1 MASTRKL
8 PPSKALLERVSAVLG
23 RHVRRG
29 DRLVAGLSGG
39 IDSVVM
45 LDLLRRAAAKMRF
58 EIAAL
63 HVNHQI
69 NPAAA
74 KWARF
79 CGAYCRQIGIG
90 LTVIKVNVPLEY
102 SLEAAARNA
111 RYAAFARLPADFVVL
126 AHNLDDQAETV
137 LLQLL
142 RGAGVKGVSAMPE
155 LRGRAR
161 GEKREGKQS
170 LQSASR
176 LSLLASRFS
185 PSILRP
191 LLDITRVE
199 IEAYARAR
207 KLRWVEDDS
216 NVDTGFDR
224 NFLRHRL
231 LPVIAERYPAYRK
244 TLARAS
250 RNFAEAALLLDELA
264 RLDTPGAAPH
274 LKVADLRALTTVRAK
289 NVLRYFLGT
298 HGVTMPNETRLAECV
313 RQVLE
318 PRATGI
324 AIDLGAHELRRF
336 GSELRVVPKTPVP
349 AADFS
354 RQWQGEARLALPEL
368 GATLLMKKSR
378 GAGLSLAKLQ
388 TAPVTVR
395 LRTGGERLRP
405 DARRPRRSLKNLLQE
420 ARLPPWLRARLPLL
434 YCGDTLVYVP
444 GIGIDTAFGAQGG
457 EPAVEPQWQPNS
469 SQNGA

>member
-90 LTVIKVNVPLEY
+90 LTVIKVNVPRES

-111 RYAAFARLPADFVVL
+111 RYAVFARLPADFVAL

-142 RGAGVKGVSAMPE
+142 RGAGVKGVSAMPV
-155 LRGRAR
+155 LRGDAR
-161 GEKREGKQS
+161 GQGKEEKKRHV
-170 LQSASR
+170 LHASP
-176 LSLLASRFS
+176 LA

-191 LLDITRVE
+191 LLDITRAE

-216 NVDTGFDR
+216 NANTGFDR
-224 NFLRHRL
+224 NFMRHRL

-250 RNFAEAALLLDELA
+250 RNFAEAAVLLDELA
-264 RLDTPGAAPH
+264 SIDMPNAAAH
-274 LKVADLRALTTVRAK
+274 LKITDLRALTTARAK
-289 NVLRYFLGT
+289 NALRYFLGS

-313 RQVLE
+313 RQVQE

-349 AADFS
+349 SADFR

-378 GAGLSLAKLQ
+378 GSGLSLAKLQ
-388 TAPVTVR
+388 TAAVTVR

-405 DARRPRRSLKNLLQE
+405 DAKRPRRSLKNLLQE

-444 GIGIDTAFGAQGG
+444 GIGIDTAFGARSG
-457 EPAVEPQWQPNS
+457 EPAVEPQWQPDS

>member
-23 RHVRRG
+23 RHVCRG

-74 KWARF
+74 KWARY
-79 CGAYCRQIGIG
+79 CGAYCRQLGIG
-90 LTVIKVNVPLEY
+90 LTVVKVNVPHAA

-111 RYAAFARLPADFVVL
+111 RYAAFARLPADFVAL

-142 RGAGVKGVSAMPE
+142 RGAGVKGVSAMPVFRIADRGLGIE
-155 LRGRAR
+155 ENFKLRSRS
-161 GEKREGKQS
+161 KRNPQS
-170 LQSASR
+170 SILY
-176 LSLLASRFS
+176 

-191 LLDITRVE
+191 LLDITRAE

-216 NVDTGFDR
+216 NANTGFDR
-224 NFLRHRL
+224 NFMRHRL

-250 RNFAEAALLLDELA
+250 RNFAEAAVLLDELA
-264 RLDTPGAAPH
+264 SLDMPNAAAH
-274 LKVADLRALTTVRAK
+274 LKITDLRALTTARAK
-289 NVLRYFLGT
+289 NALRYFLGT

-313 RQVLE
+313 RQVQE
-318 PRATGI
+318 PRVTGI

-336 GSELRVVPKTPVP
+336 GSELRVV
-349 AADFS
+349 
-354 RQWQGEARLALPEL
+354 
-368 GATLLMKKSR
+368 
-378 GAGLSLAKLQ
+378 
-388 TAPVTVR
+388 
-395 LRTGGERLRP
+395 
-405 DARRPRRSLKNLLQE
+405 
-420 ARLPPWLRARLPLL
+420 
-434 YCGDTLVYVP
+434 
-444 GIGIDTAFGAQGG
+444 
-457 EPAVEPQWQPNS
+457 
-469 SQNGA
+469 

>member
-79 CGAYCRQIGIG
+79 CGAYCRQLGIG
-90 LTVIKVNVPLEY
+90 LTVVKVNVPHAA

-111 RYAAFARLPADFVVL
+111 RYAAFARLPADFVAL

-142 RGAGVKGVSAMPE
+142 RGAGVKGLSAMPV
-155 LRGRAR
+155 LRGDAR
-161 GEKREGKQS
+161 GQGKEEKKRHV
-170 LQSASR
+170 LHASP
-176 LSLLASRFS
+176 LA

-191 LLDITRVE
+191 LLDITRAE

-216 NVDTGFDR
+216 NADTGFDR
-224 NFLRHRL
+224 NFMRHRL

-250 RNFAEAALLLDELA
+250 RNFAEAAVLLDELA
-264 RLDTPGAAPH
+264 SLDMPNAAAH
-274 LKVADLRALTTVRAK
+274 LKITDLRALTTARAK
-289 NVLRYFLGT
+289 NALRYFLGT
-298 HGVTMPNETRLAECV
+298 HSVTMPNETRLAECV
-313 RQVLE
+313 RQVQE

-349 AADFS
+349 SADFR

-378 GAGLSLAKLQ
+378 GSGLSLAKLQ
-388 TAPVTVR
+388 TAAVTVR

-405 DARRPRRSLKNLLQE
+405 DAKRPRRSLKNLLQE

-444 GIGIDTAFGAQGG
+444 GVGIDTAFRAHSG
-457 EPAVEPQWQPNS
+457 EPAVEPQWQPDS

>member
-79 CGAYCRQIGIG
+79 CGAYCRQLGIG
-90 LTVIKVNVPLEY
+90 LTVVKVNVPRES

-111 RYAAFARLPADFVVL
+111 RYAAFARLPADFVAL

-142 RGAGVKGVSAMPE
+142 RGAGVKGVSAMPV
-155 LRGRAR
+155 LRGDAR
-161 GEKREGKQS
+161 GQGKEEKKRRV
-170 LQSASR
+170 LHASP
-176 LSLLASRFS
+176 LA

-191 LLDITRVE
+191 LLDITRAE

-216 NVDTGFDR
+216 NADTGFDR
-224 NFLRHRL
+224 NFMRHRL

-250 RNFAEAALLLDELA
+250 RNFAEAAVLLDELA
-264 RLDTPGAAPH
+264 SIDMPNAAAH
-274 LKVADLRALTTVRAK
+274 LKITDLRALTTARAK
-289 NVLRYFLGT
+289 NALRYFLGS

-313 RQVLE
+313 RQVQE

-349 AADFS
+349 AADFR

-378 GAGLSLAKLQ
+378 GSGLSLAKLQ
-388 TAPVTVR
+388 TAAVTVR

-405 DARRPRRSLKNLLQE
+405 DAKRPRRSLKNLLQE
-420 ARLPPWLRARLPLL
+420 ARLPPWLRARLPML

-444 GIGIDTAFGAQGG
+444 GIGIDTAFGAHSG
-457 EPAVEPQWQPNS
+457 EPAVEPQWQPDS

>member
-79 CGAYCRQIGIG
+79 CGAYCRQLGIG
-90 LTVIKVNVPLEY
+90 LTVVKVNVPRES

-111 RYAAFARLPADFVVL
+111 RYAVFARLPADFVAL

-142 RGAGVKGVSAMPE
+142 RGAGVKGLSAMPV
-155 LRGRAR
+155 LRGDAR
-161 GEKREGKQS
+161 GQGKEEKKRHV
-170 LQSASR
+170 LHASP
-176 LSLLASRFS
+176 LA

-191 LLDITRVE
+191 LLDITRAE

-216 NVDTGFDR
+216 NANTGFDR
-224 NFLRHRL
+224 NFMRHRL

-250 RNFAEAALLLDELA
+250 RNFAEAAVLLDELA
-264 RLDTPGAAPH
+264 SIDMPNAAAH
-274 LKVADLRALTTVRAK
+274 LKITDLRALTTARAK
-289 NVLRYFLGT
+289 NALRYFLGS

-313 RQVLE
+313 RQVQE

-349 AADFS
+349 SADFR

-378 GAGLSLAKLQ
+378 GSGLSLAKLQ
-388 TAPVTVR
+388 TAAVTVR

-405 DARRPRRSLKNLLQE
+405 DAKRPRRSLKNLLQE

-444 GIGIDTAFGAQGG
+444 GIGIDTAFGARSG
-457 EPAVEPQWQPNS
+457 EPAVEPQWQPDS

>member
-1 MASTRKL
+1 M

-79 CGAYCRQIGIG
+79 CGAYCRQLGIG
-90 LTVIKVNVPLEY
+90 LTVVKVNVPRES

-111 RYAAFARLPADFVVL
+111 RYAAFARLPADFVAL

-142 RGAGVKGVSAMPE
+142 RGAGVKGVSAMPV
-155 LRGRAR
+155 LRGDAR
-161 GEKREGKQS
+161 GQGKEEKKRRV
-170 LQSASR
+170 LHASP
-176 LSLLASRFS
+176 LA

-191 LLDITRVE
+191 LLDITRAE

-216 NVDTGFDR
+216 NADTGFDR
-224 NFLRHRL
+224 NFMRHRL

-250 RNFAEAALLLDELA
+250 RNFAEAAVLLDELA
-264 RLDTPGAAPH
+264 SIDMPNAAAH
-274 LKVADLRALTTVRAK
+274 LKITDLRALTTARAK
-289 NVLRYFLGT
+289 NALRYFLGS

-313 RQVLE
+313 RQVQE

-349 AADFS
+349 AADFR

-378 GAGLSLAKLQ
+378 GSGLSLAKLQ
-388 TAPVTVR
+388 TAAVTVR

-405 DARRPRRSLKNLLQE
+405 DAKRPRRSLKNLLQE

-444 GIGIDTAFGAQGG
+444 GVGIDTAFRAHSG
-457 EPAVEPQWQPNS
+457 EPAVEPQWQPDS